1 MALKTLYI
9 LEELPDGR
17 RYIGFQ
23 NGIYDLQIK
32 TLIPFDSKLFIFSLI
47 PFNFFTEPPKSV
59 NTTDFPKIYN
69 WLKYISR
76 DNQDILNL
84 LIYYLYCIIHSKT
97 NYQIFLEIIGPGG
110 SGKSTFIKLATCLV
124 GMNNVRNTQLSFLEN
139 NRFETAA
146 LLNKKLII
154 ITDSETYA
162 GNVSVL
168 KAITGEDPLRLEE
181 KNKPVGNP
189 FIIRG

>member
-1 MALKTLYI
+1 
-9 LEELPDGR
+9 
-17 RYIGFQ
+17 
-23 NGIYDLQIK
+23 
-32 TLIPFDSKLFIFSLI
+32 
-47 PFNFFTEPPKSV
+47 
-59 NTTDFPKIYN
+59 
-69 WLKYISR
+69 
-76 DNQDILNL
+76 
-84 LIYYLYCIIHSKT
+84 
-97 NYQIFLEIIGPGG
+97 
-110 SGKSTFIKLATCLV
+110 
-124 GMNNVRNTQLSFLEN
+124 MNNVRNTQLSFLEN